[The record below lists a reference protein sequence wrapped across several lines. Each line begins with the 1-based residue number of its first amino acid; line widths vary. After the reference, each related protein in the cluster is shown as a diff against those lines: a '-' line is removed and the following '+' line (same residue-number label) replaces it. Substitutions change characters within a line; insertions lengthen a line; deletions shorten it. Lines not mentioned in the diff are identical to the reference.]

1 MVPAALPTAAELPPA
16 VQGAALPIVELRR
29 YRLHPGARETLIGLF
44 DRQFV
49 ESQEACGMTII
60 GQFRDLDDA
69 DSFVWLRG
77 FGDMESRAAALQAFY
92 GGPVWAA
99 HREEANATMVNSDN
113 VLLLR
118 PASPGDGFS
127 LPDGPRPEPDACE
140 AQPGLVVATIAYL
153 APGTDEATA
162 AFFEQSVRPLL
173 VQASA
178 NVRAALL
185 AERSPNSFPRLPV
198 REGETV
204 FVWLASFPSL
214 PAYESHLAALA
225 RSREWTQHVLPEM
238 ARRTW
243 RPNEVWRLTPTG
255 RSLLHG

>member
-1 MVPAALPTAAELPPA
+1 MAARA
-16 VQGAALPIVELRR
+16 VKTDVIATVDDALPIIELRR
-29 YRLHPGARETLIGLF
+29 YRLHPGAREALIALF
-44 DRQFV
+44 DREFV
-49 ESQEACGMTII
+49 ESQEACGMSVI

-77 FGDMESRAAALQAFY
+77 FGDMETRAAALQSFY

-99 HREEANATMVNSDN
+99 HREAANATMVNSDN

-118 PASPGDGFS
+118 PA
-127 LPDGPRPEPDACE
+127 LPDSGIAPPAEPRPESDLQE
-140 AQPGLVVATIAYL
+140 AQPGVVVATIAYL
-153 APGTDEATA
+153 APGTDAAAVEFFQQAMRPRLTEAA
-162 AFFEQSVRPLL
+162 ARVDALL
-173 VQASA
+173 V
-178 NVRAALL
+178 

-204 FVWLASFPSL
+204 LVWLMTFPSL
-214 PAYESHLAALA
+214 PAYEGHLAALA
-225 RSREWTQHVLPEM
+225 RSRDWTQQVLPDL

-243 RPNEVWRLTPTG
+243 RPNDVWRLTPTG